1 MLLSIL
7 KALLKAYDNT
17 INTIN
22 KINNK
27 ETIEEKNEDDTLRNK
42 IEEKLK
48 YATDNDL
55 QELLEK
61 ENLSYMYND
70 FNYYGRYKIREVL
83 IDYYVKQGKIPY

>member
-7 KALLKAYDNT
+7 KALLGVYENT
-17 INTIN
+17 IKEIN
-22 KINNK
+22 K
-27 ETIEEKNEDDTLRNK
+27 EVVEEKNEDDILRNK
-42 IEEKLK
+42 IEEKLR

>member
-17 INTIN
+17 IKEIN
-22 KINNK
+22 K
-27 ETIEEKNEDDTLRNK
+27 ESIEEKNEDDTLRNK

-55 QELLEK
+55 QYLLEK
-61 ENLSYMYND
+61 ENLSYIYD
-70 FNYYGRYKIREVL
+70 FNYYGRYKIKEIL
-83 IDYYVKQGKIPY
+83 IDYYVKENKIPY

>member
-7 KALLKAYDNT
+7 KALLSVYDNT
-17 INTIN
+17 IKEIN
-22 KINNK
+22 K
-27 ETIEEKNEDDTLRNK
+27 EVVEEKNDDDTLRNK

-61 ENLSYMYND
+61 ENLSYMWCLEIH
-70 FNYYGRYKIREVL
+70 GEYKIKEIL
-83 IDYYVKQGKIPY
+83 IDYYVKQNKIPY

>member
-7 KALLKAYDNT
+7 KALLSVYDNT
-17 INTIN
+17 IKEIN
-22 KINNK
+22 K
-27 ETIEEKNEDDTLRNK
+27 ESIEEKNDDNILRNK

-48 YATDNDL
+48 YATDSDL
-55 QELLEK
+55 QDLLDR

-83 IDYYVKQGKIPY
+83 IDYYVLNKKIPW

>member
-17 INTIN
+17 IKEIN
-22 KINNK
+22 K
-27 ETIEEKNEDDTLRNK
+27 ESIEEKNEDDTLRNK

-55 QELLEK
+55 QYLLEK
-61 ENLSYMYND
+61 ENLSYIYEFD
-70 FNYYGRYKIREVL
+70 YYGRYKISEIL
-83 IDYYVKQGKIPY
+83 IDYYVKERKIPY

>member
-7 KALLKAYDNT
+7 KALLSVYDNT
-17 INTIN
+17 IKEIN
-22 KINNK
+22 K
-27 ETIEEKNEDDTLRNK
+27 ESIEEKNNDDTLRNK

-70 FNYYGRYKIREVL
+70 FNYYGRYKIREIL
-83 IDYYVKQGKIPY
+83 IDYYVLNKKSPW

>member
-7 KALLKAYDNT
+7 KALLGVYENT
-17 INTIN
+17 IKEIN
-22 KINNK
+22 K
-27 ETIEEKNEDDTLRNK
+27 EVVEEKNESDILRNK

-55 QELLEK
+55 QALLDR

-70 FNYYGRYKIREVL
+70 FNYYGRYKIREIL
-83 IDYYVKQGKIPY
+83 IDYYVKQRKIPY

>member
-17 INTIN
+17 IKEIN
-22 KINNK
+22 K
-27 ETIEEKNEDDTLRNK
+27 ESIEEKNDDDTLRNK
-42 IEEKLK
+42 IEEKLR

-61 ENLSYMYND
+61 ENLSYMWCLEIHGEHKVKD
-70 FNYYGRYKIREVL
+70 ELIKYYILNK
-83 IDYYVKQGKIPY
+83 KIPY